1 MLSQSRSLELF
12 IVQSISYLN
21 VTLLFGL
28 GWTILK
34 NIVVRVNLIENSQV
48 FNSNFSVLSIVQ
60 NGKL

>member
-48 FNSNFSVLSIVQ
+48 FNSKFSVLSTVQ